1 MAKIKVLLADD
12 HQIVR
17 QGLKALINTQPDLE
31 VIGEALDGWDLL
43 EKVEKL
49 HPNVVVTDVAM
60 PNLNGVDAA
69 GRIRKRFPDV
79 QVVILSM
86 HAASSYVIRSLRNGA
101 LGYVLKS
108 DNIEDVIEAIHWVMD
123 GRRYLSGQVSE
134 QVITSLIAGAEG
146 EMDLE
151 KRITNRER
159 EILQLVAEGNTNL
172 QISKKLNISSRTVE
186 THRANMMSKLGLTCQ
201 ADVIRFAMQNGL
213 VSSPE

>member
-1 MAKIKVLLADD
+1 MAKIKILLADD

-17 QGLKALINTQPDLE
+17 QGLSALINAQPDLE
-31 VIGEALDGWDLL
+31 VIGEALDGLDLL
-43 EKVEKL
+43 EQVEKL
-49 HPNVVVTDVAM
+49 HPDVVVADVAM

-86 HAASSYVIRSLRNGA
+86 HAASSYVIRALRNGA

-108 DNIEDVIEAIHWVMD
+108 DDIEDVIEAIHWVVE
-123 GRRYLSGQVSE
+123 GRRYLSGQVAE
-134 QVITSLIAGAEG
+134 QVISSLISGAEQ
-146 EMDLE
+146 ELDME

-159 EILQLVAEGNTNL
+159 EILQLVAEGNTNI

-186 THRANMMSKLGLTCQ
+186 THRANMMNKLGLASQ
-201 ADVIRFAMQNGL
+201 ADVIRFAIQNGI
-213 VSSPE
+213 VSAPE